1 MRAWPAAKYLTYCF
15 WRSWILVVYTA
26 PIWSYVANDRVRI
39 VLVLHVCLVDRCI
52 RAGRGSVG
60 VVP

>member
-1 MRAWPAAKYLTYCF
+1 MAGGEIPDVLFLAFVDPRGVYGADLEL
-15 WRSWILVVYTA
+15 RSER
-26 PIWSYVANDRVRI
+26 DRVRI

-52 RAGRGSVG
+52 RAGGGSVG